1 MVDMLLYGRFNQR
14 VSLLSKMNHLA
25 IMKNNGLLEKIE
37 NGEKTIES
45 RWYKFKKSPY
55 DTVKLNDQIYFKKSG
70 KDVTLTSKV
79 TKAIQFDELNEKKIK
94 DILNTYGSNIGIEK
108 ENINKF
114 FLSVK
119 DKKYCVLMFLTSIK
133 RITPFKITKKGYG
146 NMSAWISVK
155 NIKEII
161 LS

>member
-1 MVDMLLYGRFNQR
+1 
-14 VSLLSKMNHLA
+14 MNHLA
-25 IMKNNGLLEKIE
+25 IMKNNGFLEKIE
-37 NGEKTIES
+37 SGEKTIES

-55 DTVKLNDQIYFKKSG
+55 DIVKIGDQIYFKSSG

-79 TKAIQFDELNEKKIK
+79 TKVIQFDELNEKKIK
-94 DILNTYGSNIGIEK
+94 DILKAYGRDIGIEK
-108 ENINKF
+108 ENINNF

-119 DKKYCVLMFLTSIK
+119 DKKYCVLMFLTAIK
-133 RITPFKITKKGYG
+133 QITPFKITKKGYG

>member
-1 MVDMLLYGRFNQR
+1 MD
-14 VSLLSKMNHLA
+14 HLA

-45 RWYKFKKSPY
+45 RWYKFKKS
-55 DTVKLNDQIYFKKSG
+55 G

-94 DILNTYGSNIGIEK
+94 GILNTYGKDLGIEK

-155 NIKEII
+155 NIKDII